1 MQQNIVITPIVTDR
15 LILKALAK
23 EDARAILHILSD
35 RETAWWSDDF
45 RMRSRDEAIDF
56 IAWGNEAIDVIH
68 YGLFRKELEK
78 AITDKT
84 VLVSVMGVNNEIGV
98 IQNLNARELGYALS
112 KDYRRQGYMSE
123 AVNAICDHLFR
134 DASINRITLEILN
147 NNQPSLGVASKCG
160 FSYVDVPI

>member
-78 AITDKT
+78 QSATFRLSCRNAPESRMLVNLATLSLKITEGK
-84 VLVSVMGVNNEIGV
+84 V
-98 IQNLNARELGYALS
+98 ICL
-112 KDYRRQGYMSE
+112 K
-123 AVNAICDHLFR
+123 
-134 DASINRITLEILN
+134 
-147 NNQPSLGVASKCG
+147 P
-160 FSYVDVPI
+160 

>member
-78 AITDKT
+78 AI
-84 VLVSVMGVNNEIGV
+84 GY
-98 IQNLNARELGYALS
+98 IQIKLPKCTGIKDARELGYALS

-123 AVNAICDHLFR
+123 AVNAICDHWFR